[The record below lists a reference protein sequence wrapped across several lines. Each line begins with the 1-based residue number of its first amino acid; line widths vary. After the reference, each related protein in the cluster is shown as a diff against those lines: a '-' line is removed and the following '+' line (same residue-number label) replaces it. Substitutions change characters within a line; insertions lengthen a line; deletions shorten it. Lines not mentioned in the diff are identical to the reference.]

1 MAFGLSGEADMA
13 LEWWIVGATILGPL
27 VAVQTQKFIE
37 RATEN
42 RRRRRMIFVA
52 LMANRA
58 TRLNDD
64 YVRALNLI
72 DIEFL
77 PGWWRPEKDRKV
89 IDAWRVLF
97 GELHHPPEDQ
107 PTATA
112 AWNQRCDDRLV
123 DLLSAM
129 SQSLGHR
136 YTSEELRR
144 GIYYPRGKAEI
155 EQAQV
160 GVLHGARAVLEGR
173 TALQMRITEF
183 PVDPKAAAAQAAV
196 LGKLA
201 TAYTD
206 DGELRVRISG
216 DLPDQTP

>member
-1 MAFGLSGEADMA
+1 MA
-13 LEWWIVGATILGPL
+13 LEWWVVGATILGP
-27 VAVQTQKFIE
+27 VIAVQTQKFIE

-42 RRRRRMIFVA
+42 RKRQMMIFTA

-77 PGWWRPEKDRKV
+77 PGRWRPENNRKV
-89 IDAWRVLF
+89 IEAWRALF
-97 GELHHPPEDQ
+97 GELHNPPADD
-107 PTATA
+107 PVANA

-123 DLLSAM
+123 ELLSAM
-129 SQSLGHR
+129 SRALGHR
-136 YTSEELRR
+136 YTNEELRR
-144 GIYYPRGKAEI
+144 GIYYPRGKFEI

-183 PVDPKAAAAQAAV
+183 PVNPEAAAAQVAL
-196 LGKLA
+196 LGKLT
-201 TAYTD
+201 TAYTE

-216 DLPDQTP
+216 EQAPRKRGS